1 MKIKNKTIGGNI
13 GYSTNLDPIG
23 GNPSYKG
30 YTTSSMPVYEGEL
43 LNNSDLTENVLD
55 DDLKYFN
62 IINDSDSSNLI
73 RGGAIGNKRVKE
85 PLGQFTAIK
94 KISLQLVKLSVDE
107 LSDLV
112 TLIILHEMSI
122 NILMKDKY
130 ESKCERLNKIK
141 SYADDFKETM
151 KNLGKNNLIVLAS
164 LLLLHHYAN
173 EKRMN
178 DYINS
183 DKESSSKI
191 ILIKKIPEIQTMN
204 RMLYKSAN
212 NILNKYG
219 KEDIL
224 GSLERSF
231 SGNPIIKSGKYQ
243 RGGNLLSSY
252 IAPLGSEAFVATG
265 LLVLLEKIIKNKFSH
280 ITTKRKDN
288 KKKYGGLVRKKV
300 EKLGNI
306 LDPISFST
314 FINKVRKVA

>member
-1 MKIKNKTIGGNI
+1 MKNKTIGGNI

-23 GNPSYKG
+23 GNPSYRG
-30 YTTSSMPVYEGEL
+30 YTSSSMPVYAGEL
-43 LNNSDLTENVLD
+43 LNNSDITENILD
-55 DDLKYFN
+55 NDLKYFN
-62 IINDSDSSNLI
+62 IINKSDSDNLI
-73 RGGAIGNKRVKE
+73 RGGAIGKRRVRVRE

-94 KISLQLVKLSVDE
+94 KISLQLVRLSVDE

-151 KNLGKNNLIVLAS
+151 KKLGKNNLIVLAS

-183 DKESSSKI
+183 DKESSTKV
-191 ILIKKIPEIQTMN
+191 ILIRKIPEIQTMN
-204 RMLYKSAN
+204 RVLYKSAN
-212 NILNKYG
+212 HILNKYG
-219 KEDIL
+219 KDDIL

-231 SGNPIIKSGKYQ
+231 SGDPNIKLGNYQ
-243 RGGNLLSSY
+243 RGGNLFSSY

-314 FINKVRKVA
+314 FINKVRKVV